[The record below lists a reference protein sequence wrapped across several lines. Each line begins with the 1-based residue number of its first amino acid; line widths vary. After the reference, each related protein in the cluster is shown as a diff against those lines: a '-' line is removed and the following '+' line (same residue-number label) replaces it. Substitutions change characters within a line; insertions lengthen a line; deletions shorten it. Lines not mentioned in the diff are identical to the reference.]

1 MKGLPGQAPQL
12 DLSATQIQLLKS
24 RCSNSLRIALKVC
37 LNSSPMR
44 VSQIR
49 EETDKDTTLL
59 ALHEIIM
66 HVWPEKR
73 SNCPASLHAYW
84 NYRDEPTVAD
94 GLILKGTR
102 IVIPESLQPD
112 ILISYTM
119 PIKVLR
125 NASSWQRDQYSGQ
138 TSTVILRSWSR
149 AAPMSAS
156 PEAEC
161 QGTLAV
167 S

>member
-1 MKGLPGQAPQL
+1 MKGLPGQAPHL

-49 EETDKDTTLL
+49 EETDKDTTL
-59 ALHEIIM
+59 
-66 HVWPEKR
+66 
-73 SNCPASLHAYW
+73 S
-84 NYRDEPTVAD
+84 D

-112 ILISYTM
+112 
-119 PIKVLR
+119 VLKQLHYAHQGSEKCKLMAKGSVFWA
-125 NASSWQRDQYSGQ
+125 NINRDIEELVKSCPHVSV
-138 TSTVILRSWSR
+138 TRS
-149 AAPMSAS
+149 
-156 PEAEC
+156 
-161 QGTLAV
+161 
-167 S
+167 